1 MRKILFQ
8 EADFYGASK
17 LIFGDKP
24 LPICYKATWM
34 HGISPV
40 FRESASSDILI
51 HYNER
56 HLPIHLVNNEKTVK
70 LLDNEDIKSIAVGMP
85 YIYTKAHSENKR
97 NKILFRKVFMP
108 PHSILGNQEFEY
120 AKWRVI
126 VKKYDCDAICLGG
139 SDYSNVINK
148 RINLGNVKIIKGAYA
163 SDNSS
168 LTRMS
173 NMFYSS
179 SEMITNVSGSHLTYA
194 AASGVKVKVID
205 EIYELRDEMHLNND
219 GLKIMNTYPEKYQ
232 KSFAEHIAAEEET
245 DKIVSRWNSKGS
257 KEVEEYAN
265 YLLGTEHRKEPKIIA
280 DYLTVNNKMK
290 KIGIIS
296 HLLFN
301 KISNKLGL

>member
-1 MRKILFQ
+1 MKKILFQ

-17 LIFGDKP
+17 LIFGDRS
-24 LPICYKATWM
+24 LPICYQATWM
-34 HGISPV
+34 HGVSPV
-40 FRESASSDILI
+40 FWETVNCNLLI
-51 HYNER
+51 HNNER
-56 HLPIHLVNNEKTVK
+56 NLPIHLVNNEKTVK

-97 NKILFRKVFMP
+97 NKTLFRKVFMP
-108 PHSILGNQEFEY
+108 SHSIFGNQELEY
-120 AKWRVI
+120 SKWRVI
-126 VKKYDCDAICLGG
+126 IKKYDCDAVCLGG
-139 SDYSNVINK
+139 DDYSNVINK
-148 RINLGNVKIIKGAYA
+148 KVNLGNVKIIKGAYS

-173 NMFYSS
+173 EMFYSS
-179 SEMITNVSGSHLTYA
+179 SEMITNVSGSHLAYA
-194 AASGVKVKVID
+194 AASGVKVKIID
-205 EIYELRDEMHLNND
+205 EIYELFEERSRDNYA
-219 GLKIMNTYPEKYQ
+219 LKIANTVPKESR
-232 KSFAEHIAAEEET
+232 KSFERHFSEQRV
-245 DKIVSRWNSKGS
+245 DKIVSKWNSKGS

>member
-1 MRKILFQ
+1 MRKFLFQ

-17 LIFGDKP
+17 LIFGDKS

-34 HGISPV
+34 HGVSPV
-40 FRESASSDILI
+40 FRESANSDILI

-108 PHSILGNQEFEY
+108 SHSIFGNQEFEY
-120 AKWRVI
+120 TKWRTI

-148 RINLGNVKIIKGAYA
+148 RINFGNVKIIKGAYA

-173 NMFYSS
+173 EMFYSS
-179 SEMITNVSGSHLTYA
+179 SEMITNVSGSHLAYA
-194 AASGVKVKVID
+194 AASGVKVKIID
-205 EIYELRDEMHLNND
+205 EIYELMEERSHDNYA
-219 GLKIMNTYPEKYQ
+219 LKIVNTVPKKNKKNFEKHL
-232 KSFAEHIAAEEET
+232 AEYRIDE
-245 DKIVSRWNSKGS
+245 IVSTWNSKDFKG
-257 KEVEEYAN
+257 VEEYAN
-265 YLLGTEHRKEPKIIA
+265 YLLGTEYRKESKVIA
-280 DYLTVNNKMK
+280 DYLIENNKIK
-290 KIGIIS
+290 KIGIAS